1 MATDYQSCMTRA
13 MQNFPKGISKE
24 QRGLEFCAAAKVC
37 SGKQPNHDS
46 ALKFCQ
52 ANPPEPKVRS
62 GKRSGLDAGAIA
74 RCLVPHLGGEMTV
87 DKLASL
93 ISTCSGKTGGR
104 RIKKPDTKNSFIR
117 KCAIESATL
126 RPVDA
131 MKLRAACEKEWKAK
145 LAEELNAPISA
156 G

>member
-46 ALKFCQ
+46 AIKFCQ
-52 ANPPEPKVRS
+52 ANPPEPKAAGSGRS
-62 GKRSGLDAGAIA
+62 GRGKLDAGAIA

-93 ISTCSGKTGGR
+93 ISTCSGKAGGR
-104 RIKKPDTKNSFIR
+104 RIKKPETKNSFIR
-117 KCAIESATL
+117 KCAVEAASL
-126 RPVDA
+126 KPVDA

-145 LAEELNAPISA
+145 LAEETVA